1 VAEATPSAYP
11 PAGTVLYPDGW
22 RTMVPVP
29 GPKSNQPFVLVS
41 KPLKYEVAA
50 CAAGAVIA
58 IRPGT
63 IRAPI
68 PKVMPKRLIRD
79 LINEDLLSIDDEFG
93 LR

>member
-1 VAEATPSAYP
+1 LS
-11 PAGTVLYPDGW
+11 
-22 RTMVPVP
+22 
-29 GPKSNQPFVLVS
+29 SQPFVSVS

-68 PKVMPKRLIRD
+68 PRVMAKRLIRD
-79 LINEDLLSIDDEFG
+79 LINGDLLSIDVGFGCDEH
-93 LR
+93 RPSDRKN